1 MAAATGYG
9 DAPTADDLAAYDQL
23 LGLRHTRHMAE
34 VFAVRLPHAAGLRRP
49 PPCGTISFCGGNHCN
64 DVIYSR
70 SRTDDSTYPPPC
82 DTHGNIML
90 TGPSFATSAYAPI
103 IFTLCLHDGSQEE
116 DNNENE
122 VEVIY
127 NTCNGLFNN
136 YNSTIIETVNTGYGP
151 AEVSYAVLTNAVE
164 GQVTVKLVRRDEHN
178 DPTAITGVLGR
189 IITRSKLLNVGCVL
203 FYSDFGSIP
212 HIGSDGLIP
221 LARRALAVPAM
232 MPLDLRSSS
241 GDEIVRAAVEFDPTT
256 SDQHVERVIGMGG
269 HEIQVTISW
278 LDFPW

>member
-82 DTHGNIML
+82 DTHVKL
-90 TGPSFATSAYAPI
+90 PPCRQ
-103 IFTLCLHDGSQEE
+103 L
-116 DNNENE
+116 
-122 VEVIY
+122 
-127 NTCNGLFNN
+127 
-136 YNSTIIETVNTGYGP
+136 VNTGYGP

>member
-1 MAAATGYG
+1 M
-9 DAPTADDLAAYDQL
+9 
-23 LGLRHTRHMAE
+23 RRTRDGE
-34 VFAVRLPHAAGLRRP
+34 QREDRGIVFLPKQ
-49 PPCGTISFCGGNHCN
+49 
-64 DVIYSR
+64 
-70 SRTDDSTYPPPC
+70 
-82 DTHGNIML
+82 GNIML
-90 TGPSFATSAYAPI
+90 TGPSFATSAYVPV

-122 VEVIY
+122 VEVIC

-232 MPLDLRSSS
+232 MPLTIELDLRSSS

>member
-1 MAAATGYG
+1 MTTTSSSLSLTKSDSYRNPSVFNGQISTAVAEMEEVRTGWHMHVRVVSY
-9 DAPTADDLAAYDQL
+9 AFVDLGPAY
-23 LGLRHTRHMAE
+23 
-34 VFAVRLPHAAGLRRP
+34 VPV
-49 PPCGTISFCGGNHCN
+49 
-64 DVIYSR
+64 
-70 SRTDDSTYPPPC
+70 
-82 DTHGNIML
+82 
-90 TGPSFATSAYAPI
+90 

-122 VEVIY
+122 VEVIC

-232 MPLDLRSSS
+232 MPLTIELDLRSSS